1 MVTAA
6 NRLSEALRNWADWDL
21 IAPLAAAPRL
31 GPVLSEGSGHI
42 LFELLYE
49 PSLLARIR
57 RRPTSEVEGAFN
69 GEIEIWSAAASAGI
83 SPALLYVDH
92 QQQVVICERAG
103 QASHPITGAAL
114 GQLMCAVHTLPKV
127 NRRLTLRADAASYLS
142 SVPAEQRSAWQAIVH
157 STDIEQAF
165 LLLEQDTDY
174 LCHND
179 LTGGNLLTQGDQL
192 FAIDWEYAAM
202 GSRYFDVAIAMADL
216 PAIEQPLLAERVFGQ
231 SLSFTLL
238 TAGRTIAAL
247 MTALWQH
254 RFDPSQAPD
263 PRNDVA
269 WLSRR

>member
-1 MVTAA
+1 MVTTA

-21 IAPLAAAPRL
+21 IVPLATAPRL

-42 LFELLYE
+42 LFELLDE
-49 PSLLARIR
+49 PSLVARAR
-57 RRPTSEVEGAFN
+57 RRPTSEVEGAFR

-83 SPALLYVDH
+83 APALVHVDRH
-92 QQQVVICERAG
+92 QQAVICERVYK
-103 QASHPITGAAL
+103 ASHVITGAAL
-114 GQLMCAVHTLPKV
+114 GQLMCAIHNLPKV

-157 STDIEQAF
+157 RTDVDQAF
-165 LLLEQDTDY
+165 SLLEQDTDY

-179 LTGGNLLTQGDQL
+179 LTGGNLLAQGDQL

-216 PAIEQPLLAERVFGQ
+216 PVVEQSLLAERVFGQ
-231 SLSFTLL
+231 SLSSTLL
-238 TAGRTIAAL
+238 TAGRSIAAL

-254 RFDPSQAPD
+254 RFDPIHAPD
-263 PRNDVA
+263 PLNDLS
-269 WLSRR
+269 WLSRW

>member
-6 NRLSEALRNWADWDL
+6 NRLSDALRNWADWDL
-21 IAPLAAAPRL
+21 IAALATAPRL

-42 LFELLYE
+42 LFELLDE
-49 PSLLARIR
+49 PSLVARIR
-57 RRPTSEVEGAFN
+57 RRPTSEVEGAFT
-69 GEIEIWSAAASAGI
+69 GEVEIWSAAASAGI
-83 SPALLYVDH
+83 APALLYVDH
-92 QQQVVICERAG
+92 QQQAVICERAR

-114 GQLMCAVHTLPKV
+114 GQLMCAIHALPRV
-127 NRRLTLRADAASYLS
+127 NRQLTLRADVTSYLS
-142 SVPAEQRSAWQAIVH
+142 SVPAEQRSAWRAIVH

-165 LLLEQDTDY
+165 SMLEHDTDY

-179 LTGGNLLTQGDQL
+179 LTAGNLLTQGDQL

-202 GSRYFDVAIAMADL
+202 GSRYFDVAIAMTDL

-231 SLSFTLL
+231 SLSFALL

-247 MTALWQH
+247 VTALWQH

-263 PRNDVA
+263 PRNDMS
-269 WLSRR
+269 WLSRQ

>member
-21 IAPLAAAPRL
+21 IAPLAAAARL

-42 LFELLYE
+42 MFELLDQ
-49 PSLLARIR
+49 PSLVARVR
-57 RRPTSEVEGAFN
+57 RRPTSEVEGAFT
-69 GEIEIWSAAASAGI
+69 GEVEIWSAAASAGI
-83 SPALLYVDH
+83 APALVYVDH
-92 QQQVVICERAG
+92 QQQAVICERAG
-103 QASHPITGAAL
+103 KAPHPITGAAL
-114 GQLMCAVHTLPKV
+114 GQLMCAIHTLPKV
-127 NRRLTLRADAASYLS
+127 NRRLTLRADATSYLS
-142 SVPAEQRSAWQAIVH
+142 SVPAEQRSAWQSIVH
-157 STDIEQAF
+157 STGMDQAF
-165 LLLEQDTDY
+165 SLLEQDTDY

-179 LTGGNLLTQGDQL
+179 LTVGNLLAQGDRL

-202 GSRYFDVAIAMADL
+202 GSRYFDIAIAMTDL
-216 PAIEQPLLAERVFGQ
+216 PAAEQPLLAERVFGQ

-263 PRNDVA
+263 PRNDVS
-269 WLSRR
+269 WLPRR